1 MKFLDLPICISF
13 LWTFGLAQYDGV
25 QKLWDSLK
33 RIGSHSEQDKTWS
46 ASELDVLLSSP
57 ELENILL
64 FAVGVPERLTD
75 LTLHLDQSLENA
87 RSNND
92 DNIIFSPIAIQNT
105 LATILAASEGPTF
118 EEIRKNLINDAKGIS
133 KVLPHLLS
141 DLMREQDKILKAQYS
156 LTRDV
161 ATGIFVQDDF
171 PISEEFETVRKDF
184 HEVDVTN
191 MNFSQKSAQDRINA
205 WAKDRVKFDISN
217 TLLTSINSPHY
228 HSPNIAMIF
237 SSFHFEGQLSENFNT
252 QKTRSYFKTDD
263 GTMLL
268 IDMLNKYGEFPIH
281 HDDKLGLQIIGL
293 PNEKLKVTM
302 YVVLPD
308 DTRTSGLR
316 ELKKHL
322 TTGVLNNLIDRMEQ
336 TKVNVTIPK
345 MDLSSTTSLKDAL
358 KTLGISAL
366 FDPSKADLSHLW
378 SEGVSNLIL
387 SDSSTTSS
395 THHHKVSS
403 STSTESNES
412 LPSSTESFQ
421 DNYEFRR
428 NKASRDVSDED
439 KAQFLKSSTSRNT
452 FQSYGDVGTIDYKD
466 RSTQLT
472 TSIPKK
478 VAAPKSGIPR
488 NIAVDP
494 RKKVKEYFNF
504 TTRGP
509 FIVTPESNTQ
519 VSSDR
524 GTVRFD
530 NDVSSQT
537 PFVTNLVTPSTTK
550 SWTTPKPT
558 TFTSRPHVST
568 NGYPK
573 PTQTQILSKYVTPPT
588 TRSWTTPKPTTT
600 TNRPSVP
607 TNGYPKPMQ
616 AQTVTKYA
624 TPSTTR
630 SWTTKAPT
638 PSTTHQPCSSTFGY
652 PKSSE
657 YPPFKSASAVPDYGI
672 SPGQGIRRDD
682 LPLHKPPTI
691 RRTLLGNRNSP
702 ESILPVPEDPQIDT
716 EIDPRAGI
724 GHTVSPNRRTK
735 LGDRQTQSPPI
746 TVRPLVQVRPDVT
759 RSLGYYTTARSSL
772 NTPFYKTRSY
782 YGSELPGDK
791 CDYSAIQERAI
802 QLDPYTWEDNY
813 YKHIIIKYG
822 GPGSYVCDYRR
833 IPKLQMRSKR
843 HVRDVSSIE
852 RDGSKNPKVPQNLY
866 VSDFVHI
873 VKFSVNGKVS
883 DTEQASSQSPDKQES
898 FNVDRPFL
906 FFVRDETSKLIWL
919 WASINNPKPFHFRGD
934 R

>member
-1 MKFLDLPICISF
+1 MKFLALPIFIAF
-13 LWTFGLAQYDGV
+13 LWTFGLAQEGV
-25 QKLWDSLK
+25 QKFWNEFK
-33 RIGSHSEQDKTWS
+33 RIKPLPDKDKTWI
-46 ASELDVLLSSP
+46 ASESKILLSSP

-64 FAVGVPERLTD
+64 SAVGVPERLTD

-92 DNIIFSPIAIQNT
+92 DNIIFSPIATQNT

-141 DLMREQDKILKAQYS
+141 DLMREQDKILRAQYS
-156 LTRDV
+156 LTREV

-171 PISEEFETVRKDF
+171 PVSEEFEMVRKDF
-184 HEVDVTN
+184 YNVDVSN
-191 MNFSQKSAQDRINA
+191 VNFSQRSAQDRIYA
-205 WAKDRVKFDISN
+205 WAKDRAKFDVSN

-228 HSPNIAMIF
+228 HSPNIAMIL

-336 TKVNVTIPK
+336 RKVNVTIPK
-345 MDLSSTTSLKDAL
+345 MDLSSTTSLKEAL
-358 KTLGISAL
+358 KTLGISSL
-366 FDPSKADLSHLW
+366 FDPLKADLSPLW
-378 SEGVSNLIL
+378 SEEVSNLIL

-395 THHHKVSS
+395 THYH
-403 STSTESNES
+403 NES
-412 LPSSTESFQ
+412 SPTPAELNQFLSSSTESTQ

-439 KAQFLKSSTSRNT
+439 EAQFLKSSTSRNT

-466 RSTQLT
+466 RSTQFT

-478 VAAPKSGIPR
+478 VAAPKSEIPR

-519 VSSDR
+519 VPSDR
-524 GTVRFD
+524 GTLRFD
-530 NDVSSQT
+530 NGVSSKT
-537 PFVTNLVTPSTTK
+537 PFVTNFVTPSTTK

-558 TFTSRPHVST
+558 PM
-568 NGYPK
+568 
-573 PTQTQILSKYVTPPT
+573 
-588 TRSWTTPKPTTT
+588 T
-600 TNRPSVP
+600 TN
-607 TNGYPKPMQ
+607 
-616 AQTVTKYA
+616 
-624 TPSTTR
+624 
-630 SWTTKAPT
+630 
-638 PSTTHQPCSSTFGY
+638 QPCSSTIGY
-652 PKSSE
+652 REPSWYHLFESS
-657 YPPFKSASAVPDYGI
+657 SAKPVDQGTSA
-672 SPGQGIRRDD
+672 PGNREDD
-682 LPLHKPPTI
+682 LPLHKPPII

-702 ESILPVPEDPQIDT
+702 ESILPVPEDSQIDT

-735 LGDRQTQSPPI
+735 LGDHPIQSLPSTI
-746 TVRPLVQVRPDVT
+746 RPLVQVRPHVA

-791 CDYSAIQERAI
+791 CDYSAIQERAV
-802 QLDPYTWEDNY
+802 QLDPYTWEDDY

-852 RDGSKNPKVPQNLY
+852 RDGAKNPKVPQNLY
-866 VSDFVHI
+866 VSNFVHI

-883 DTEQASSQSPDKQES
+883 DTEVASSQSSDKQES

-906 FFVRDETSKLIWL
+906 FFIRDETSKLIWF
-919 WASINNPKPFHFRGD
+919 WGTINNPQPFKFSGD